1 MQMLDFKDFFKV
13 YFCKL
18 KHFGSVLGNCFVS
31 SAKQKKQFNNKH
43 YNKTWYNKKVRF
55 PVYES
60 GVLHNVLII
69 MGNSLSS

>member
-18 KHFGSVLGNCFVS
+18 NNFGSVLGNCFVS
-31 SAKQKKQFNNKH
+31 SAKKKKKFNNKH
-43 YNKTWYNKKVRF
+43 YNETWYNKKVKF